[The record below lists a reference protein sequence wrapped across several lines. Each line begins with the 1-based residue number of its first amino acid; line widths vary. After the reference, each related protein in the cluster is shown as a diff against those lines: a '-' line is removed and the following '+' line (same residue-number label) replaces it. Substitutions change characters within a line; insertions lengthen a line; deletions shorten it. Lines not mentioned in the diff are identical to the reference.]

1 MSSISELRPSPIAG
15 TWYDGNP
22 QRLARSVDDYLA
34 RAELPKLEGEVIG
47 VIAPHAGHRFSGPVA
62 GYAFAAVRG
71 LTPSLVAVISPM
83 HQPYPQ
89 PLITT
94 AHTAYTTP
102 LGNVPIDRQA
112 VEDLS
117 ARVKTRLGF
126 GLSPV
131 AYDQEH
137 SLEIELP
144 FIQRALGAD
153 FKLLPVMVRQVDP
166 LTSRE
171 LGAALAETLAGK
183 NALLVASTDLSHFY
197 TQDEANQLDSEMLK
211 RIESFAPDKL
221 FDAEAKGKGYA
232 CGLGATAAV
241 LWAGKAMGA
250 DKVKVLNHA
259 TSGDVTGDFSSV
271 VGYGAAVLLKTK

>member
-1 MSSISELRPSPIAG
+1 MTTISDLRPSPIAG

-22 QRLARSVDDYLA
+22 QRLSQSVDEYLDHA
-34 RAELPKLEGEVIG
+34 IIPELHGEVIG
-47 VIAPHAGHRFSGPVA
+47 VIAPHAGHRYSGPVA
-62 GYAFAAVRG
+62 GYAFAAIRG
-71 LTPSLVAVISPM
+71 LTPELVAVISPM
-83 HQPYPQ
+83 HQPYSQ

-94 AHTAYTTP
+94 AHAAYSTP
-102 LGNVPIDRQA
+102 LGNIHVDRQA
-112 VEDLS
+112 VDDLS
-117 ARVKTRLGF
+117 SRVKSRLGY

-144 FIQRALGAD
+144 FIQRAVGTE

-166 LTSRE
+166 RTSRE
-171 LGAALAETLAGK
+171 LGAALAESLTGR

-197 TQDEANQLDSEMLK
+197 NQNEAKSLDGEMLK
-211 RIESFAPDKL
+211 QIESFSPDRL
-221 FDAEAKGKGYA
+221 FETEERGKGYA

-241 LWAGKAMGA
+241 LWAARALGA
-250 DKVKVLNHA
+250 DKVRILNHA